1 MLMHALKIIIK
12 SEDKKMTKKQ
22 IKLIKDLILFSK
34 PDKEYAEGYRYVA
47 KELLKEINPATK
59 ILKKSV
65 KIMKNLEK

>member
-1 MLMHALKIIIK
+1 
-12 SEDKKMTKKQ
+12 MTKKQ

-34 PDKEYAEGYRYVA
+34 PDEEYAEGYRYVA